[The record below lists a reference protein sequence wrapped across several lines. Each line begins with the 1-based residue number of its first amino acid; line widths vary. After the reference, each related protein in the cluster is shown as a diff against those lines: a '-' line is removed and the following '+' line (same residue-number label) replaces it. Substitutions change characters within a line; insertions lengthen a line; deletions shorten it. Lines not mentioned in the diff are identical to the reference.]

1 MEDVEEGEEVEATL
15 SEVRRRM
22 RGPEAKKPFH
32 SCIAQ
37 LEKLNKESHTPLEK
51 LQCIAQI
58 SQNVKKE
65 IQEFWKGV
73 KVE

>member
-1 MEDVEEGEEVEATL
+1 MTTNEEEAAVTI
-15 SEVRRRM
+15 SEIRRRM
-22 RGPEAKKPFH
+22 RGPDAKKPFH

-51 LQCIAQI
+51 LNCIAQI

-73 KVE
+73 DVE